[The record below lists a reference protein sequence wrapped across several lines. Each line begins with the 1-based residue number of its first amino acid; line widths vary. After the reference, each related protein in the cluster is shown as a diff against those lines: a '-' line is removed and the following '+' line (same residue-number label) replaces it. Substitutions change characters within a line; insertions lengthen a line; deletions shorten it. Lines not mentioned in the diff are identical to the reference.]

1 MKINIKLT
9 SNYFNHKGF
18 NYISPLDNYRGQK
31 RSSSM
36 FLSVAGVYVGG
47 GGREYRYWWG
57 YRSQWGWGEVRN
69 FALQLLFVHLL
80 IFSNMITV
88 TKADKG
94 KEDYVEGVVKRSRKG
109 GSVGGRKD
117 HRIIIGSH

>member
-47 GGREYRYWWG
+47 GAWVQVLVGLQK
-57 YRSQWGWGEVRN
+57 SVRLRGSEKLCTAAIICP
-69 FALQLLFVHLL
+69 FTDFQQH
-80 IFSNMITV
+80 
-88 TKADKG
+88 
-94 KEDYVEGVVKRSRKG
+94 DYGNKSR
-109 GSVGGRKD
+109 
-117 HRIIIGSH
+117 